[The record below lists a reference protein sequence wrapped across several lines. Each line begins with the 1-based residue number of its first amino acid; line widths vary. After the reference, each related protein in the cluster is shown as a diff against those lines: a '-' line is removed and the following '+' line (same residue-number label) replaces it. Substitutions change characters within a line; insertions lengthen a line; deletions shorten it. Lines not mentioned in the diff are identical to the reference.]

1 LLNLNEDFFE
11 FWTVFTIKIRILTAS
26 AITPPNLFGI
36 DRKIVYA
43 NKKYHSGWIWIGVTI
58 GLAGIKFSGSVEMY
72 GEIQIIVINKI
83 IVKIKPTKS
92 FLVKNGW
99 KFNLSLS
106 IWILIGLEDPIE
118 CNMKICVIAMAAI
131 TNGRRKWNEKNRI
144 KVGAL
149 TEKPPH
155 NQLTIISP
163 QIGIADI
170 RFVITVA
177 AQNDICPHGS
187 TYPIN
192 AVAINS
198 RRIRTPIFQVLF
210 NLKEEFKIFLEMCA

>member
-149 TEKPPH
+149 TENPP
-155 NQLTIISP
+155 II
-163 QIGIADI
+163 
-170 RFVITVA
+170 
-177 AQNDICPHGS
+177 N
-187 TYPIN
+187 
-192 AVAINS
+192 
-198 RRIRTPIFQVLF
+198 
-210 NLKEEFKIFLEMCA
+210 